1 MSTVTIG
8 RVWFRIPCG
17 MWNEGRVGVCVCVG
31 RMYTNAATAAIAA
44 ATGAATIASAAAA
57 TLGEVWLNRG
67 EVGLKSSCGGKVWSN
82 RGEVE
87 ALRACE

>member
-1 MSTVTIG
+1 MSTVSIG

-17 MWNEGRVGVCVCVG
+17 MWNEGRVCVCVG
-31 RMYTNAATAAIAA
+31 RMYTNAATAAIAAA

-67 EVGLKSSCGGKVWSN
+67 EVGLKS
-82 RGEVE
+82 R
-87 ALRACE
+87 